1 MFSIDEWCATFRKY
15 TLRLI
20 NMASSN
26 DHAGHCWDS
35 VNPASQDGRGDQKN
49 YLIVISFSMFMF
61 MFMSM
66 AAFDTM
72 DPEEI

>member
-1 MFSIDEWCATFRKY
+1 
-15 TLRLI
+15 
-20 NMASSN
+20 MASSN

-49 YLIVISFSMFMF
+49 YLIVISFSMFM
-61 MFMSM
+61 SM